1 MKCVHCSVEQCHC
14 TSGDYVQVSM
24 QCALRLNGECL
35 VDGARCIGYLNKE
48 IVKMSEESNYSR
60 CHSCVHCKETELKD
74 SNNELKYYCDM
85 VHDGLDTLLPDKNE
99 CLGYVKM
106 QESHL
111 CDKVQDNVNHPSHYA
126 SSCSIE
132 CIDVMHLI
140 FGEEN
145 LSIFCMINAFKYLWR
160 WKHKNGVEDLDKA
173 LWYLDEAVKQNNRIS
188 CSDTYNNLREMVTRE
203 IKKYETEKNK

>member
-60 CHSCVHCKETELKD
+60 CHSCVHCKETELKG

-85 VHDGLDTLLPDKNE
+85 VHDGLDTLLSDKNE
-99 CLGYVKM
+99 CLCYVKM

-111 CDKVQDNVNHPSHYA
+111 CDKVQDNVNHPKHYA
-126 SSCSIE
+126 YNCSLE
-132 CIDVMHLI
+132 CIDVMQLV
-140 FGEEN
+140 FG
-145 LSIFCMINAFKYLWR
+145 SKSVSVFCMINAFKYLWR
-160 WKHKNGVEDLDKA
+160 WKNKNGIEDLNKAKWYIDETVKKDK
-173 LWYLDEAVKQNNRIS
+173 LFIYDN
-188 CSDTYNNLREMVTRE
+188 TYKLLHDMVLKE
-203 IKKYETEKNK
+203 IEQHETEKNK